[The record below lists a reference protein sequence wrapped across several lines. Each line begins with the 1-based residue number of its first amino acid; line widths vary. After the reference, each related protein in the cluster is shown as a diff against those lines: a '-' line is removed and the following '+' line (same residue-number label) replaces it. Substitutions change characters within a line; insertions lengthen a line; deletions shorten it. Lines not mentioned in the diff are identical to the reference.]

1 MKFQNDRGGRI
12 VLQDIKRPAKD
23 EWGTG
28 LDAMQA
34 AMELEKAVNKALLDL
49 HKVADKHSDF
59 MVSLASSQNLV
70 KWYCYELVV
79 VFYKASRKW
88 YASSCLLHSLEWLL
102 KCACTSGCLGLSQGS
117 RTSSLA
123 ISNLMM

>member
-59 MVSLASSQNLV
+59 MVSLALSRNLV
-70 KWYCYELVV
+70 KWQ
-79 VFYKASRKW
+79 AG
-88 YASSCLLHSLEWLL
+88 
-102 KCACTSGCLGLSQGS
+102 SGMRQAVCDFSNVPVP
-117 RTSSLA
+117 RECKTSSLA
-123 ISNLMM
+123 LTNLIVLFVQFLRAVFESCSLR

>member
-1 MKFQNDRGGRI
+1 MLIYLAYSPPPQSYYFERDDVALKGFAKYFRKASKEELEHAEKLMKFQNDRGGRI

-59 MVSLASSQNLV
+59 MVSLALSRNLV
-70 KWYCYELVV
+70 K
-79 VFYKASRKW
+79 
-88 YASSCLLHSLEWLL
+88 
-102 KCACTSGCLGLSQGS
+102 
-117 RTSSLA
+117 
-123 ISNLMM
+123 